1 MKRKLLLF
9 GLLTL
14 NLNAFASHYL
24 GGEIT
29 WKALGGSTYEFT
41 VVLYRECRD
50 GNSPSAGF
58 NTSIQLSSNAG
69 VSPILNRI
77 SFEDVSPKC
86 NSSNFASG
94 INLSCSTGLPNQG
107 RVERHVYRNSNVQLV
122 GTPPPTGWW
131 FWYYGFARPY
141 TLTNAPG
148 SFGYTIRAAMFP
160 YSINGVSQNVNT
172 AYDSSPQFL
181 EPPVSVLSPGYVYN
195 YAHYAGD
202 SDLDSISYSWAPP
215 ITDNFNPSTGF
226 GNSLT
231 YVNPYSFSNPLP
243 SAPST
248 PLNLNPVTGVITFEP
263 SIIGGFFTCVR
274 VDEWRCGQL
283 IGSVFRDIPIF
294 FIPGVNTA
302 SGIPNKP
309 PKLVIEFPPGY
320 PSGQPILNS
329 IGDTIGYQMNVFAGQ
344 SIKANISSFD
354 VDLAP
359 NFFLDSIIF
368 NPISSQISTS
378 NSISSGCNNPPCA
391 VVSPSNGQST
401 FRTVLQN
408 YAELNWQTDCNH
420 VGYINTPCG
429 IPTSSYVFAIRVQD
443 KFCPAP
449 AISNQSLIVN
459 VISTIPV
466 PPDMSN
472 ACVSIN
478 TSGGID
484 LSWGY
489 PVDTGMNFDAYV
501 IYHSTNPT
509 APFAVLD
516 TVFNYNQLSYTH
528 NAPGTGAHYYY
539 IRTKG
544 GCGYIS
550 VPTDT
555 LQTIQMALTSLPPTN
570 SYVADL
576 AWNPSS
582 SSYTQGYEVWR
593 RQLPT
598 GAWGMIATTNSL
610 TYRDTVNVCGQNLE
624 YQIRTVSGC
633 SSTKESDFFSDQ
645 VNTDQLIIDSVTTQN
660 GEVFMAWTPGSSN
673 DIVDYYVL
681 RRDAAGS
688 WVPIDTLK
696 PGTTMPYKI
705 KGSVETVKDFYKV
718 VSADSCG
725 NISSDLLVRAANNM
739 VLTENMDP
747 CEGVMRLRWNTYKGW
762 GAVKN
767 YQIWMEE
774 TPSGGATVVSLIGTV
789 GPNDST
795 FNQRNLNGGTTYC
808 YYIKAV
814 DTSETLYSSSN
825 RICINSLAV
834 QRSRLLYLAKASVRE
849 DRAVEL
855 VCFIDKDADIVD
867 FDVQRADELG
877 GPFKSLGRLPKP
889 ITGPWEFRYKDFTA
903 NPDDHRYVYRIVATD
918 SCGNIDTASN
928 IGRTMVL
935 EVEENDNLTNFLTWN
950 HYHDYMGGV
959 DRYEIYRA
967 VMPNGGYQLMG
978 STADTFFLDNT
989 RPLGDYSGLV
999 QYRVVAVE
1007 GPNPLVFRDA
1017 DGSIFRSTSSVAVAE
1032 FAPRVFIPN
1041 SFNPKSDEA
1050 ANRVWKPAQAYVSPG
1065 SYSLEI
1071 FDRWGQLVFETKNEN
1086 KAWDG
1091 RMNGE
1096 FAPSGVYTYQLRY
1109 RSIEGEVVERR
1120 GTLNLL
1126 Y

>member
-1 MKRKLLLF
+1 MMRILRFLTAAALLV
-9 GLLTL
+9 LT
-14 NLNAFASHYL
+14 ATQAQATHAY

-29 WKALGGSTYEFT
+29 WKCFT
-41 VVLYRECRD
+41 TGPNAGKFKFYMILYRDC
-50 GNSPSAGF
+50 GMNNASLPGGTVILNSNSSAG
-58 NTSIQLSSNAG
+58 NITLSQVGSNA
-69 VSPILNRI
+69 
-77 SFEDVSPKC
+77 DVSPTCYITPSPIRC
-86 NSSNFASG
+86 NVAASG
-94 INLSCSTGLPNQG
+94 QGALEEARFESAYLNLT
-107 RVERHVYRNSNVQLV
+107 
-122 GTPPPTGWW
+122 GTPPAGGWT
-131 FWYYGFARPY
+131 FSYQLCCRPN
-141 TLTNAPG
+141 TLTNLVNPG
-148 SFGYTIRAAMFP
+148 GADLYLRAVMYP
-160 YSINGVSQNVNT
+160 YSINGTPQNTNPC
-172 AYDSSPQFL
+172 YDSSPRFL
-181 EPPVSVLSPGYVYN
+181 EPPKSVICTGYEYT
-195 YAHYAGD
+195 YAQFAFD
-202 SDLDSISYSWAPP
+202 DDLDSIYYDWAPSLDAGGAT
-215 ITDNFNPSTGF
+215 ISYTTGYSST
-226 GNSLT
+226 S
-231 YVNPYSFSNPLP
+231 PLP
-243 SAPST
+243 NGGVPAQ
-248 PLNLNPVTGVITFEP
+248 LNNVTGNITLTP
-263 SIIGGFFTCVR
+263 SSGGSFATSIKVSAY
-274 VDEWRCGQL
+274 RCGQK
-283 IGSVFRDIPIF
+283 IAEVFRDIPMAIRSDCPNLPTGQPNTPPTLAIAN
-294 FIPGVNTA
+294 IPGFPPITPVIINNDTAYYEATVFAGQQVRFNLVSQDPQLLPNFLPQTIAFQPSGGQFGVPFTNTA
-302 SGIPNKP
+302 SGC
-309 PKLVIEFPPGY
+309 L
-320 PSGQPILNS
+320 
-329 IGDTIGYQMNVFAGQ
+329 
-344 SIKANISSFD
+344 
-354 VDLAP
+354 
-359 NFFLDSIIF
+359 
-368 NPISSQISTS
+368 
-378 NSISSGCNNPPCA
+378 NPPCA
-391 VVSPSNGQST
+391 TVVPVAPQATLTNPLNNE
-401 FRTVLQN
+401 VLF
-408 YAELNWQTDCNH
+408 NWQTSCNH
-420 VGYINTPCG
+420 IAYQGTQCGTP
-429 IPTSSYVFAIRVQD
+429 TNQYTFAMRMQD
-443 KFCPAP
+443 NFCPIP
-449 AISNQSLIVN
+449 AVSVKSVLIN
-459 VISTIPV
+459 VVSTIPV

-472 ACVSIN
+472 ACVSLN

-576 AWNPSS
+576 AWNASS
-582 SSYTQGYEVWR
+582 SSYNQGYEVWR
-593 RQLPT
+593 RQLPA

-633 SSTKESDFFSDQ
+633 SSTKDSDFFSDQ
-645 VNTDQLIIDSVTTQN
+645 VNNDQLVIDSVTTQN

-681 RRDAAGS
+681 RRDAAGN
-688 WVPIDTLK
+688 WVPIDTVK
-696 PGTTMPYKI
+696 PGATMPYKI

-718 VSADSCG
+718 VSTDSCG
-725 NISSDLLVRAANNM
+725 NISSDLLVRAANNI

-774 TPSGGATVVSLIGTV
+774 TPNGGATVVSMIGTV

-877 GPFKSLGRLPKP
+877 GPFRSLGRLPKP

-903 NPDDHRYVYRIVATD
+903 NPEDHRYVYRIVATD

-950 HYHDYMGGV
+950 PYQDYMGGV

-1041 SFNPKSDEA
+1041 SFNPKSDVA
-1050 ANRVWKPAQAYVSPG
+1050 ANRVWKPAQAYVSSG